1 MRGPARTRR
10 RGPAYSRGRSGE
22 PRPQPIDLL
31 WTSRAIDTPEANKQ
45 LESAWNPL
53 CPCLGCW
60 EQGVPVIVLF
70 VAAFRLLPSA
80 SDARWSRSR
89 RGEQAALPASS
100 PAVPDTRARR
110 LCLSLPSHPSSDSG
124 SGPDP
129 QSPSYPWIT
138 KALRGSIRPALPS
151 GEAATINASL
161 PAPHYHSI
169 SVGLSLDELPPS
181 PLGDWRW

>member
-1 MRGPARTRR
+1 MEERKKWPFTELKKTKRGGFGRNFSNFVLDMLILRTLIEHSNEMSIR
-10 RGPAYSRGRSGE
+10 
-22 PRPQPIDLL
+22 QM
-31 WTSRAIDTPEANKQ
+31 
-45 LESAWNPL
+45 ESAWNPL

-60 EQGVPVIVLF
+60 EQGVPMIVLF

-124 SGPDP
+124 SG
-129 QSPSYPWIT
+129 SRPSIPLT
-138 KALRGSIRPALPS
+138 PLDHQGSERLHTPRPALRGSRHNKRKSARTP
-151 GEAATINASL
+151 
-161 PAPHYHSI
+161 
-169 SVGLSLDELPPS
+169 LSLHLR
-181 PLGDWRW
+181 GVITG

>member
-22 PRPQPIDLL
+22 PRPQPIGLL

-60 EQGVPVIVLF
+60 EQGVPVIVLY

-124 SGPDP
+124 SG
-129 QSPSYPWIT
+129 SRPSIPLIPLDHQGSERLHT
-138 KALRGSIRPALPS
+138 PRPALRGSRHNKRKSARTP
-151 GEAATINASL
+151 
-161 PAPHYHSI
+161 
-169 SVGLSLDELPPS
+169 LSLHLR
-181 PLGDWRW
+181 GVITG

>member
-22 PRPQPIDLL
+22 PRPQPIGLL

-53 CPCLGCW
+53 CPRLGCW
-60 EQGVPVIVLF
+60 EQGVPVIVLY

-124 SGPDP
+124 SG
-129 QSPSYPWIT
+129 SRPSIPLIPLDHQGSERLHT
-138 KALRGSIRPALPS
+138 PRPALRGSRHNKCKSARTP
-151 GEAATINASL
+151 
-161 PAPHYHSI
+161 
-169 SVGLSLDELPPS
+169 LSLHLR
-181 PLGDWRW
+181 GVITG